1 VPQAATGVVP
11 FAVPLVHEAVQSLAQ
26 GEPVAQPQFVISS
39 PSNAMYAEGLF
50 VSQAASQA
58 ALPPAPDELVLE
70 EVEVE
75 LELEVEPEL
84 ELEVEPEL
92 EVELELDV
100 PPVPVPPVL
109 LELHAMA
116 RAAGAR
122 SARSLIEERTMEK
135 SFRHAE
141 GSGSARARW
150 P

>member
-1 VPQAATGVVP
+1 MPQAATGVVP

-84 ELEVEPEL
+84 E
-92 EVELELDV
+92 VELELDV